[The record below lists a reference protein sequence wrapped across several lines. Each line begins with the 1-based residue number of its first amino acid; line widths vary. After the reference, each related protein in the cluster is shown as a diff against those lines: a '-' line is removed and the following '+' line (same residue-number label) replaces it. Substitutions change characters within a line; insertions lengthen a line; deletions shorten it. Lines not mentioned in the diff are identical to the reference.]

1 MITAQSE
8 TDAIGIHVTQ
18 NAIITMVTRDRS
30 PIIIRAGLR
39 LGHVALAGNVSGK
52 MEDTGEGGG
61 GEGLILKL
69 VHGEGP
75 SRITLDSNRF
85 QKYPV

>member
-1 MITAQSE
+1 MTLVI
-8 TDAIGIHVTQ
+8 
-18 NAIITMVTRDRS
+18 IITMLNRIV
-30 PIIIRAGLR
+30 IIIRAELR

-52 MEDTGEGGG
+52 MEDTGEGG

-85 QKYPV
+85 QNILFNNNYTIFL